1 MQFFPLEWYT
11 LLQSVIA
18 ASIETLM
25 SDFDYCEVTIVCNTF
40 DNIGSIIGF
49 FFSKSKQFTINSCL
63 SVTLQ
68 CQTEPLHYI
77 SVAETSSFTLS

>member
-1 MQFFPLEWYT
+1 MSDKWLLEEHKELLTIEIAKMQFFSLEWYT

-49 FFSKSKQFTINSCL
+49 FIPNLNSLPWIPVCL
-63 SVTLQ
+63 
-68 CQTEPLHYI
+68 
-77 SVAETSSFTLS
+77 

>member
-1 MQFFPLEWYT
+1 MKLPKCNFFSLEWYT

-25 SDFDYCEVTIVCNTF
+25 SDFDYCEVTIVCNTY

-49 FFSKSKQFTINSCL
+49 FFPNLNCL
-63 SVTLQ
+63 
-68 CQTEPLHYI
+68 P
-77 SVAETSSFTLS
+77 